1 MATIKP
7 SHAFAK
13 KCFDRFRGLGNQGA
27 LEGDGATEMLNL
39 RINEDGSLC
48 SREGYRII
56 ARFPDQRIR
65 GFWEGV
71 LDHQTYR
78 FIAAGGSVYLMD
90 LKNQIHTKVGTIAS
104 ADESVEFF
112 SYENRLYLL
121 DGEDLLVYQ
130 PSSKSFIAA
139 EPYVPLI
146 GYQWHPTDFGD
157 IYEPVNLLT
166 PRMRVR
172 YLNTSASTAFYL
184 PFYAKSVEAVY
195 VNGTRTRNVTLCEGG
210 KYVEVPSAANASQ
223 IDVVMTADF
232 ADDTALPIRRARH
245 ALVQR
250 FGNAE
255 RLFLYGTDG
264 TCAVYPAASVNSAM
278 LNICHVLLPSVLPLY
293 FKSSDV
299 LYLGSR
305 ENPVQALFP
314 YHGEIL
320 AFGTHQT
327 FRIFTE
333 NNVSFEAESLAD
345 GIGCS
350 SHGMAFLCEASPVLA
365 DSGGLTWLE
374 STSRTDS
381 LRSRR
386 IRYPT
391 LRPPLKVPDTA
402 TAVWNPNSREILI
415 RDPAESTGKVLVYQ
429 ADRND
434 WYCFD
439 NIAATLFFSISGHL
453 GFGTENGN
461 VYLFDDSCTTDD
473 GTLFRCR
480 YQSTYFDFGT
490 PETVRRALRL
500 SVCGNLHGGE
510 ATLRLTDERR
520 ESDHALRGNSKHTIE
535 HFELRRKN
543 GRYRFLRF
551 SLEARSDCK
560 VELYKLSFFTNL

>member
-39 RINEDGSLC
+39 RISEDGSLC
-48 SREGYRII
+48 SREGYRVI
-56 ARFPDQRIR
+56 ARFPDQPIR

-71 LDHQTYR
+71 LDHQTCR
-78 FIAAGGSVYLMD
+78 FIVAGTSVYLMD
-90 LKNQIHTKVGTIAS
+90 LVNQIHTKVGTVA
-104 ADESVEFF
+104 AGDETVDFF

-121 DGEDLLVYQ
+121 DGSNLLVYQ
-130 PSSKSFIAA
+130 PSSKSFITA

-172 YLNTSASTAFYL
+172 YLNTVASTVFYL
-184 PFYAKSVEAVY
+184 PFYAKNVEAVY

-210 KYVEVPSAANASQ
+210 KYIEVPSAKNTAQ
-223 IDVVMTADF
+223 VEVVMTADF
-232 ADDTALPIRRARH
+232 ADDTALPIKQARH

-250 FGNAE
+250 FGTAE
-255 RLFLYGTDG
+255 RLFLYGSEG
-264 TCAVYPAASVNSAM
+264 NCAVYSAAIVNNAM
-278 LNICHVLLPSVLPLY
+278 LSVCHVLLPSVLPLY

-305 ENPVQALFP
+305 EAPVQAMSP

-320 AFGTHQT
+320 AFGDHQV
-327 FRIFTE
+327 FRVFTE
-333 NNVSFEAESLAD
+333 NNVNFEAESLMD
-345 GIGCS
+345 GVGCP
-350 SHGMAFLCEASPVLA
+350 SHGMAFLCDTSPVLA
-365 DSGGLTWLE
+365 DVGGLTWLE
-374 STSRTDS
+374 SASRVDS

-391 LRPPLKVPDTA
+391 LRPPLNVPSTA
-402 TAVWNPNSREILI
+402 ITAWNPKTREILI
-415 RDPAESTGKVLVYQ
+415 RDPSESTGKVLVYQ
-429 ADRND
+429 TDREE

-439 NIAATLFFSISGHL
+439 HIGAKLFLRISGAL

-461 VYLFDDSCTTDD
+461 IYLFDDSCTTDD

-490 PETVRRALRL
+490 PEAVRRALRL
-500 SVCGNLHGGE
+500 SVCANLHGGE

-520 ESDHALRGNSKHTIE
+520 ESTHALRGNSSHMLE

-551 SLEARSDCK
+551 LLEASSSCK